1 MLKKSK
7 RLAVVG
13 PDCVACGTCIQ
24 ACPLGAITIIK
35 GIIAQVDAS
44 KCVGCG
50 KCSLACPA
58 SVITISRRE
67 KGVEAN
73 ESETVA

>member
-1 MLKKSK
+1 MQKKSK

-13 PDCVACGTCIQ
+13 SECVACGTCVKT
-24 ACPLGAITIIK
+24 CPLGAITIFK

-58 SVITISRRE
+58 AVITIKARE
-67 KGVEAN
+67 AAVGVGL
-73 ESETVA
+73 

>member
-1 MLKKSK
+1 MAKKSK

-13 PDCVACGTCIQ
+13 PECVACGTCVK
-24 ACPLGAITIIK
+24 ACPLGAINIFK
-35 GIIAQVDAS
+35 GLIAQVDAS

-58 SVITISRRE
+58 SVIAIRSR
-67 KGVEAN
+67 EAIA
-73 ESETVA
+73 EVGL